1 YVSDKLNLPL
11 DSCAISIDRNVV
23 ISYDSNAYYNNS
35 YSTIDL
41 SGIDTEV
48 GKVSKP
54 LLTLEREERVK
65 SEFDSIVEYRLKTNT
80 LDDIIKNVDF
90 KDELMYDLGSNIGYA
105 TVGSKHLKIPVG
117 KRNSSLFF
125 MCCQIKAMNVWAEV
139 AHILPYMKIINKDGT
154 QQPVSDSELIKIC
167 NNVIKRYNKGELE
180 LINNKTRRF
189 LFNPKYYIPKEK
201 KFSMIMTYLNFERR

>member
-1 YVSDKLNLPL
+1 WKSLSNEGYTVIVSVDGLDKSKLRESTKYVSDKLNLPL

-105 TVGSKHLKIPVG
+105 TVG
-117 KRNSSLFF
+117 
-125 MCCQIKAMNVWAEV
+125 
-139 AHILPYMKIINKDGT
+139 
-154 QQPVSDSELIKIC
+154 
-167 NNVIKRYNKGELE
+167 
-180 LINNKTRRF
+180 
-189 LFNPKYYIPKEK
+189 
-201 KFSMIMTYLNFERR
+201 